1 MNHVYFRVTC
11 WMGLVLRAKS
21 VEVGKNP
28 QDGKWWVNAT
38 LVESKPDG
46 EDDVFMIRPEE
57 IQSIEFVKE

>member
-1 MNHVYFRVTC
+1 
-11 WMGLVLRAKS
+11 MGLVLRAKS
-21 VEVGKNP
+21 VEIGKNP

-46 EDDVFMIRPEE
+46 EDDIFMIRPEE